1 MTMPPRIILASQSP
15 RRRALLAALGIH
27 FQVLP
32 SGAEEIDHGAAPAQI
47 VINNARAKRDDIAA
61 RGGEAAIIIAADT
74 LVFLGGE
81 VLSKP
86 RDRAEAIDM
95 LRRLSGN
102 THHVVT
108 GLAVANTATGKS
120 IEGSETTG
128 VSFRPLST
136 AEIERFVDIVNPLDR
151 AGAYTVDGPGSLL
164 VARYDGC
171 YYNVLGLP
179 IVKLDHLLRQVSF
192 DLFSAIRPEHTT
204 FL

>member
-1 MTMPPRIILASQSP
+1 MSLRIILASQSP
-15 RRRALLAALGIH
+15 RRRALLASLGIH
-27 FQVLP
+27 FDVIP
-32 SGAEEIDHGAAPAQI
+32 SGADEIDQGQGPAQI
-47 VINNARAKRDDIAA
+47 VIGNARAKRDDLVRRTAEPA
-61 RGGEAAIIIAADT
+61 VIIAADT
-74 LVFLGGE
+74 LVFLGDE

-108 GLAVANTATGKS
+108 GLALAHTGNGKRV
-120 IEGSETTG
+120 EGSETTA

-136 AEIERFVDIVNPLDR
+136 SEIEAFVDIVNPLDR

-164 VARYDGC
+164 VARYEGC
-171 YYNVLGLP
+171 FYNVLGLP
-179 IVKLDHLLRQVSF
+179 LVRLDRMLRELGVE
-192 DLFSAIRPEHTT
+192 LFPLMRAEGAV

>member
-1 MTMPPRIILASQSP
+1 MTPRIILASQSP
-15 RRRALLAALGIH
+15 RRKALLASLGVNFDVI
-27 FQVLP
+27 P
-32 SGAEEIDHGAAPAQI
+32 SGAEEIDHGNSPVEI
-47 VINNARAKRDDIAA
+47 VIGNARAKLHDLA
-61 RGGEAAIIIAADT
+61 RRTTGPSVIIAADT

-86 RDRAEAIDM
+86 KDRAEAIEM

-108 GLAVANTATGKS
+108 GLAVLNTYTGQTV
-120 IEGSETTG
+120 EGSETTA
-128 VSFRPLST
+128 VSFRPLNT
-136 AEIERFVDIVNPLDR
+136 PEIERFVEIVNPLDR

-179 IVKLDHLLRQVSF
+179 LVKLDMLLRQTGVE
-192 DLFSAIRPEHTT
+192 LFQLMQAEKTV

>member
-1 MTMPPRIILASQSP
+1 MTPRIILASQSP
-15 RRRALLAALGIH
+15 RRRALLASLGIH
-27 FQVLP
+27 FEVLP
-32 SGAEEIDHGAAPAQI
+32 SGAEEIDEGALPAAI
-47 VINNARAKRDDIAA
+47 VIRNARAKCEDIAA
-61 RGGEAAIIIAADT
+61 RQSEPAVIIAADT
-74 LVFLGGE
+74 LVFLGNE

-95 LRRLSGN
+95 LGRLSGN

-108 GLAVANTATGKS
+108 GVAIKNTENGRFV
-120 IEGSETTG
+120 EGSETTA

-136 AEIERFVDIVNPLDR
+136 DEIVRFVDIVNPLDR

-179 IVKLDHLLRQVSF
+179 LVKLDMLLRQVGVQ
-192 DLFSAIRPEHTT
+192 LFTLMQQEKAVY
-204 FL
+204 L

>member
-1 MTMPPRIILASQSP
+1 MTPRIILASQSP
-15 RRRALLAALGIH
+15 RRRALLAALGVH
-27 FQVLP
+27 FLVIP

-61 RGGEAAIIIAADT
+61 RGGDPAIIIAADT

-86 RDRAEAIDM
+86 KDRAEAIEM

-102 THHVVT
+102 THQVVT
-108 GLAVANTATGKS
+108 GIAVANTATGKH

-136 AEIERFVDIVNPLDR
+136 SEIERFVDIVNPLDR

-179 IVKLDHLLRQVSF
+179 IVKLDNLLRGVGF
-192 DLFSAIRPEHTT
+192 DLFAAIRPEHTT

>member
-1 MTMPPRIILASQSP
+1 MTPKIILASQSP
-15 RRRALLAALGIH
+15 RRRALLAALGVH
-27 FQVLP
+27 FDVVP
-32 SGAEEIDHGAAPAQI
+32 SAAEEIDHGAAPAQI
-47 VINNARAKRDDIAA
+47 VINNARVKRDEIAG
-61 RGGEAAIIIAADT
+61 RGDSPAIIIAADT

-86 RDRAEAIDM
+86 RDRAEAIEM

-108 GLAVANTATGKS
+108 GVAVCNTETGKHV
-120 IEGSETTG
+120 EGSETTG

-136 AEIERFVDIVNPLDR
+136 SEIERFVDIVNPLDR

-179 IVKLDHLLRQVSF
+179 IVKLDQLLREVGF

>member
-1 MTMPPRIILASQSP
+1 MTPRIVLASQSP
-15 RRRALLAALGIH
+15 RRRALLASLGVPFEVI
-27 FQVLP
+27 P
-32 SGAEEIDHGAAPAQI
+32 SAAEEIDHGAAPAQI
-47 VINNARAKRDDIAA
+47 VINNANAKLRDVSA
-61 RGGEAAIIIAADT
+61 RLDTPALVIAADT

-86 RDRAEAIDM
+86 KDRAEAIDM

-108 GLAVANTATGKS
+108 GLAAGDTATGQH
-120 IEGSETTG
+120 IDGSETTA

-136 AEIERFVDIVNPLDR
+136 PEIERFVDIVNPLDR

-179 IVKLDHLLRQVSF
+179 LVKLDMLLRALGTH
-192 DLFSAIRPEHTT
+192 LFQLIRPEHTV